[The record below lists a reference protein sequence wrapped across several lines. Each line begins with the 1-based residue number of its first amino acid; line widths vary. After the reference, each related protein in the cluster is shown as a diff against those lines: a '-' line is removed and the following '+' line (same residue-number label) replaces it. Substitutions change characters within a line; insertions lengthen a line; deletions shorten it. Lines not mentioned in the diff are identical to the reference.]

1 MRMHPILAVS
11 ALALAALTALP
22 AHAQVY
28 VTSITAS
35 FPDPNTKVP
44 AFNVVPGAG
53 IPTWSIGLAQAVLV
67 HGQSYNYCV
76 SLGSNTASGK
86 ASVAFKITR
95 GSTIIQSATII
106 AAKDFNVSNNG
117 VWYLCSGYTALPSS
131 PGAATLTGTVA
142 YTATG
147 ATKPTD
153 SKLSVPILLQ

>member
-1 MRMHPILAVS
+1 MAV
-11 ALALAALTALP
+11 LP
-22 AHAQVY
+22 ARAQVY

-44 AFNVVPGAG
+44 AFNAVPGAG

-76 SLGSNTASGK
+76 SLASNTASGR

-95 GSTIIQSATII
+95 GKTVIQSATIV
-106 AAKDFNVSNNG
+106 AAKDFILGNNG
-117 VWYLCSGYTALPSS
+117 VWYLCPGYTTLPSS
-131 PGAATLTGTVA
+131 PGAAILTGTVVYKA
-142 YTATG
+142 AG

-153 SKLSVPILLQ
+153 ARLSVPILLQ